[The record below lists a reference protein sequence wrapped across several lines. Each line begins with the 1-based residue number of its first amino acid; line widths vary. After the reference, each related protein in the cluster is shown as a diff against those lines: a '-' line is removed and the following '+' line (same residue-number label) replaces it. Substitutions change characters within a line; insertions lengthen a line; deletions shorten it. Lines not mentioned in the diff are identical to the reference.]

1 MTDAVVG
8 KRRLWLGVLLAP
20 GMWVLSELVG
30 YYVAARS
37 CEHGVT
43 GVPLAGATHVLAAH
57 TAIVVIAAIIAA
69 IGLIIAAGN
78 WRATRESVGADRSAA
93 VGRAYFMS
101 FVGVVGSALFLW
113 GIIMFGISAFALN
126 ACSQAR

>member
-8 KRRLWLGVLLAP
+8 KRRLWLGVILAP
-20 GMWVLSELVG
+20 GVWVLSELVG

-37 CEHGVT
+37 CERGPT
-43 GVPLAGATHVLAAH
+43 GVPLPGATHVIAAH
-57 TAIVVIAAIIAA
+57 TVIVVIAAIIAA

-78 WRATRESVGADRSAA
+78 WRATRESVDSDRSAA
-93 VGRAYFMS
+93 VGRAHFMS
-101 FVGVVGSALFLW
+101 FVGVVGSGLFLW
-113 GIIMFGISAFALN
+113 GIILFGISAPALN

>member
-1 MTDAVVG
+1 MCSEGSERKAIPVHTCS
-8 KRRLWLGVLLAP
+8 
-20 GMWVLSELVG
+20 LSG
-30 YYVAARS
+30 
-37 CEHGVT
+37 
-43 GVPLAGATHVLAAH
+43 
-57 TAIVVIAAIIAA
+57 
-69 IGLIIAAGN
+69 